1 MARKKKPENETDEQR
16 EQRLLF
22 ESVANHANRSEK
34 TSWNRKMDNMIK
46 LIAQL
51 RPIEEKIMEIYRDEK
66 QPLLD
71 KIAELREVMVKD
83 CVHPYEHLVL
93 KDGYVECK
101 FCGKRLI
108 VPNASEEKDV

>member
-1 MARKKKPENETDEQR
+1 MARRKIPENETEEQTKER
-16 EQRLLF
+16 KIL
-22 ESVANHANRSEK
+22 ESIANHANRSEK
-34 TSWNRKMDNMIK
+34 TAWKRKLGNMEA
-46 LIAQL
+46 LLEEL
-51 RPIEEKIMEIYRDEK
+51 RPIEEKIMDIYRDEK

-71 KIAELREVMVKD
+71 KIAELREIMVKD